1 MTEEFVGLKPKVYL
15 FLVDNNSEHKKAK
28 GKNRNVATVSHNE
41 YNHVLLNDKYIR
53 HSMNIIQSKDIE

>member
-41 YNHVLLNDKYIR
+41 YNHVLLNDKCIR